1 MTITAVQVAELREK
15 TGLGMMECKNALV
28 EANGDESKAMETLKK
43 KGLAKVAKRA
53 DRETNNGIIESYVHA
68 NGKVGVMVE
77 VLAETD
83 FVAKNDEFKAFAHDV
98 ALQIAAM
105 KPKYI
110 QPSEIPADELAE
122 EKEAYKAE
130 MASSGKPADIIEKI
144 VEGKLGKFYSEVCLL
159 NQPYVKDDSKTIE
172 DLLTDLIA
180 KIGEKIVVARFCRF
194 EIGE

>member
-1 MTITAVQVAELREK
+1 MITAAQVAELREK

-28 EANGDESKAMETLKK
+28 EADGDETKAIEILKK

-53 DRETNNGIIESYVHA
+53 DRETTAGVIESYIHA

-105 KPKYI
+105 KPKFI
-110 QPSEIPADELAE
+110 EPSEIPADELAKI
-122 EKEAYKAE
+122 KEDYKSE
-130 MASSGKPADIIEKI
+130 MAISGKPADIVYKI
-144 VEGKLGKFYSEVCLL
+144 VEGKLGKYYSEVCLL
-159 NQPYVKDDSKTIE
+159 NQPFVKDDSKTIG
-172 DLLTDLIA
+172 DLLTDLVA
-180 KIGEKIVVARFCRF
+180 KIGEKIVVARFSRF

>member
-1 MTITAVQVAELREK
+1 MTITASQVAELREK

-28 EANGDESKAMETLKK
+28 EADGNEAKAMDVLKK

-53 DRETNNGIIESYVHA
+53 DRETNHGIIESYVHA

-83 FVAKNDEFKAFAHDV
+83 FVAKNDEFKEFAHDV

-105 KPKYI
+105 KPTYI
-110 QPSEIPADELAE
+110 QPSEIPAEELAK
-122 EKEAYKAE
+122 EKEAYSAE
-130 MASSGKPADIIEKI
+130 MASSGKPADIIAKI
-144 VEGKLGKFYSEVCLL
+144 VEGKLGKYYSEICLL
-159 NQPYVKDDSKTIE
+159 NQPFVKDDSKTIE
-172 DLLTDLIA
+172 DLLNDLIA